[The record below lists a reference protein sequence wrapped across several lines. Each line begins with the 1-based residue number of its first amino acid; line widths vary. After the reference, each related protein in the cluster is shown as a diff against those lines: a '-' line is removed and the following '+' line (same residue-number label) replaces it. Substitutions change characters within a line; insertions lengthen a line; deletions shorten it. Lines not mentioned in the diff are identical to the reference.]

1 MPNIASLK
9 MQNPLAIPTFLAF
22 STHSI
27 PVRAA
32 SGRRVLVWRRAI
44 YLPPE
49 PLPALGVPTQR
60 SQRRRRPVTVGRTAA
75 LLLTITVL
83 GTAIVLGIA
92 HVLGPAITL
101 SSIF

>member
-1 MPNIASLK
+1 MKPK
-9 MQNPLAIPTFLAF
+9 TVLAHESAGAIVFDQCGEP
-22 STHSI
+22 
-27 PVRAA
+27 
-32 SGRRVLVWRRAI
+32 WRRAI

-60 SQRRRRPVTVGRTAA
+60 SQRHRRPVAVGRAAA
-75 LLLTITVL
+75 LLLTITIM

-92 HVLGPAITL
+92 HVCGPAITL